1 METTKMYYFY
11 NGYNRMRYRIH
22 ITKEQANALYWI
34 LDAIDDIEY
43 TLTEVQD
50 DFIDVGKI

>member
-1 METTKMYYFY
+1 MKTTKMYYFY
-11 NGYNRMRYRIH
+11 NGYSGVRYRIR

-34 LDAIDDIEY
+34 LDAINDVEY
-43 TLTEVQD
+43 TLTETQD

>member
-11 NGYNRMRYRIH
+11 NGYNKMRYRIH

-34 LDAIDDIEY
+34 LDTIDDIEY

-50 DFIDVGKI
+50 DFIDVGKL

>member
-11 NGYNRMRYRIH
+11 NGYNKMRYRIH

-34 LDAIDDIEY
+34 LGIIDDYEY
-43 TLTEVQD
+43 TLTECQD
-50 DFIDVGKI
+50 DFIDIGKI